1 MNKKGFTLIQMAALI
16 MILGVALVVAARHF
30 SVSNV
35 TESVNRYTGEIN
47 DAERELKLFLAKYR
61 FMPNHTDEDYAGT
74 SQPGHRFMAD
84 DSSTI
89 PELYKTFRPRNFFQ
103 LMYVAP
109 VFDEN
114 WNGDICATIP
124 HTAPYTP
131 TITPPNDVYSVN
143 VSYCDDNLTPSGTC
157 TSPRM
162 TLTGMIYAI
171 VHPGDDGEF
180 QSRIVGDTLYVPA
193 EGNDDLVRYLSIR
206 DAYDMGECSFRVA
219 HIPRQDP
226 RYHNL
231 ARYNSAE
238 YPPSIRTWVTVEE
251 SLTKVFV
258 NGKILNGSNCITGT
272 GGDGDYNAEALNANP
287 NLSDIYGSFET
298 RDSSPPY
305 NMVKSCTQV
314 HLEYPV
320 NRLGEVFKS
329 EKCCIELENN
339 RVVPGYS
346 LSGLPLPPKD
356 TTFKSNCM
364 LRYKS
369 EGGCSVDGGDELK
382 GQTPYIDIITN
393 PFTPNLLGAVPT
405 GTGSSDS
412 IVQRQIFAR
421 LKITFRNGN
430 RLYRIDDEANIIRV
444 EFW

>member
-1 MNKKGFTLIQMAALI
+1 MNKKGFTLIQMAAII

-35 TESVNRYTGEIN
+35 TESVNRYSGEVN
-47 DAERELKLFLAKYR
+47 DADRELKLFLSKYR
-61 FMPNHTDEDYAGT
+61 FMPNHTDEDYSGT
-74 SQPGHRFMAD
+74 SRPGHRFMNND
-84 DSSTI
+84 TSTI
-89 PELYKTFRPRNFFQ
+89 PELYKTFLPRSFFQ

-131 TITPPNDVYSVN
+131 NITPPNDVYSVN

-206 DAYDMGECSFRVA
+206 DAYDLGECSFRVA
-219 HIPRQDP
+219 RVPRQDP
-226 RYHNL
+226 RYHNSVRH
-231 ARYNSAE
+231 ATNNAT
-238 YPPSIRTWVTVEE
+238 PPVVRTWVTVDEHLGGLE
-251 SLTKVFV
+251 YYYGGSICTTLSPSGANYEAMPFLTQYPSGDDVY
-258 NGKILNGSNCITGT
+258 GT
-272 GGDGDYNAEALNANP
+272 F
-287 NLSDIYGSFET
+287 SSSS
-298 RDSSPPY
+298 SSPPY
-305 NMVKSCTQV
+305 NMVQSCTRV
-314 HLEYPV
+314 HFEYPV

-329 EKCCIELENN
+329 EKCCIELQNN
-339 RVVPGYS
+339 RYS
-346 LSGLPLPPKD
+346 DNYTATGLSLPESRF
-356 TTFKSNCM
+356 TSNCQ
-364 LRYKS
+364 LVFNTTCD
-369 EGGCSVDGGDELK
+369 EDGGKELK
-382 GQTPYIDIITN
+382 GKTPYINITN
-393 PFTPNLLGAVPT
+393 PFTNDLLGPVPT
-405 GTGSSDS
+405 GASAANST
-412 IVQRQIFAR
+412 VQRYILAR

-430 RLYRIDDEANIIRV
+430 RLYRINDQADIYRV
-444 EFW
+444 EYW